1 MISKLWRKIRHNF
14 EICYSL
20 WRIRHNPS
28 QNFLYCDGLWRVRHN
43 PCTQF
48 FFLLVSLCCAIKWT
62 TRYSSSIPQPYPDFT
77 QPLLLSTYPAA
88 GDPKPPHNPSLHP
101 PHKRTTGED
110 PFFWPAKQI
119 WDQIE
124 NGSSGSKSL
133 SCVQRFRQWD
143 PVTGRRAGR
152 RVRVVGEHRRAA
164 KETGAVR
171 EQVIVAIFA
180 NCSLVFGWIECGLVK
195 ITLILQIQ
203 MYVLWHLLAYGSFV

>member
-1 MISKLWRKIRHNF
+1 
-14 EICYSL
+14 
-20 WRIRHNPS
+20 
-28 QNFLYCDGLWRVRHN
+28 LWRVRHN
-43 PCTQF
+43 PCTEIF
-48 FFLLVSLCCAIKWT
+48 FFTFRVP
-62 TRYSSSIPQPYPDFT
+62 SSIKSAGSKLQPHTRAAHTPISH
-77 QPLLLSTYPAA
+77 PLLLSTYPAA

>member
-28 QNFLYCDGLWRVRHN
+28 QNFLYFDGLWRVRHN

-101 PHKRTTGED
+101 PHKPTTGED
-110 PFFWPAKQI
+110 AAFWPAKQI
-119 WDQIE
+119 WEQIE
-124 NGSSGSKSL
+124 NGSSGPQI
-133 SCVQRFRQWD
+133 VQLRSRIPALGPRHRPGSWARC
-143 PVTGRRAGR
+143 TCGRRAP
-152 RVRVVGEHRRAA
+152 
-164 KETGAVR
+164 
-171 EQVIVAIFA
+171 
-180 NCSLVFGWIECGLVK
+180 
-195 ITLILQIQ
+195 
-203 MYVLWHLLAYGSFV
+203 